1 MHIALIV
8 CAIWGREA
16 AKAETAAVN
25 KLKNKTDAKNAHTE
39 ASQAQRTPAR
49 EPAHGTTVHA
59 QGL

>member
-1 MHIALIV
+1 MGARS
-8 CAIWGREA
+8 GE
-16 AKAETAAVN
+16 KAETGLN

-49 EPAHGTTVHA
+49 EPAHGTTVNA